1 MRATSN
7 NARKELTREEMIDL
21 YVNRIKENKEQ
32 QNKLKQGKF
41 KIQMKEINFFF
52 NEILILI

>member
-1 MRATSN
+1 MRPTAN

-32 QNKLKQGKF
+32 DTKLKTGKISI
-41 KIQMKEINFFF
+41 KI
-52 NEILILI
+52 

>member
-41 KIQMKEINFFF
+41 NIQMKEINFFF
-52 NEILILI
+52 NEILILT